1 MSVAS
6 QCGVRRLTAFLD
18 RPIFRGSRAP
28 LARRIASSGA
38 LMWAFDGRVPDGRV
52 DEVFDAV
59 LWRERAL
66 RARHDVR
73 GVKRATFFEGVRY
86 CIAVFGRNRAIQHQT
101 RFLPRRLGPSY
112 QQLTV
117 E

>member
-1 MSVAS
+1 MSAAP
-6 QCGVRRLTAFLD
+6 QCGVRQLTSFLD

-52 DEVFDAV
+52 DEVFVAV

-66 RARHDVR
+66 RARHDCSVIKCAR
-73 GVKRATFFEGVRY
+73 LFAAT
-86 CIAVFGRNRAIQHQT
+86 ID
-101 RFLPRRLGPSY
+101 P
-112 QQLTV
+112 
-117 E
+117 